1 MRHIQPDERIKSCG
15 TKLGFCVR
23 EQKEKKKTEEKAEW
37 IKMERTGDRKSDI
50 MTVMR
55 AGFVKDY
62 VLCREEAS
70 FFHPLFSIQR
80 M

>member
-1 MRHIQPDERIKSCG
+1 MDKNGRNRGQ
-15 TKLGFCVR
+15 
-23 EQKEKKKTEEKAEW
+23 
-37 IKMERTGDRKSDI
+37 KSDI

-70 FFHPLFSIQR
+70 FFTLSFQFDVIGGRSCGLVR
-80 M
+80 EME